1 MRSIMNNKELFKYR
15 VDAGKWC
22 LTTFGIVAAT
32 DEKEAEK
39 ILMEFYDDAKIV
51 ELRRAVLND
60 SGGCEV
66 YTDSN
71 YVEYAD

>member
-1 MRSIMNNKELFKYR
+1 MSGKELFRYR
-15 VDAGKWC
+15 VDAGQWR
-22 LTTFGIVAAT
+22 LTAFGIVEAT

-60 SGGCEV
+60 SGVCEA
-66 YTDSN
+66 YTDPN
-71 YVEYAD
+71 YVDYAD